1 MVLHRHVRKRDQSSF
16 LLQEQFFFLPPRYR
30 LGHLRSCHWHA
41 RLTRTCTRPA
51 VQAVQPSCL
60 APALPCPWDCH
71 VPNTHEVQSSHI
83 TSYLPPIYTSPSK
96 LWYPIPFLPFPP
108 YQAARPMP
116 ALLGSRI

>member
-1 MVLHRHVRKRDQSSF
+1 MNGSIEKCLFWYIATVGF
-16 LLQEQFFFLPPRYR
+16 L
-30 LGHLRSCHWHA
+30 C
-41 RLTRTCTRPA
+41 RLTA
-51 VQAVQPSCL
+51 CL